1 MPPEMV
7 KVIVDSVNKIK
18 SAFYNMTAPLTSAYG
33 KVKTVITGIFA
44 LFSGNTKKGTSILSG
59 VLSVSYLSNHTSD
72 T

>member
-1 MPPEMV
+1 
-7 KVIVDSVNKIK
+7 
-18 SAFYNMTAPLTSAYG
+18 MTAPLTSAYG

-59 VLSVSYLSNHTSD
+59 VLSAKDISSIRSMVAQVRHTQD